1 MSIHVTK
8 EVIDQAKL
16 LFRQGKLQELELHLR
31 EAVEH
36 DNTNIELYSWLGQF
50 YLQTRQF
57 KRLINELAVVKNH
70 PTILQLYVS
79 ALRAQKQHQYAIEL
93 LLAEKS
99 DNHLLLAMLYK
110 EHGDFTSAHQQLD
123 LQLLKSNSDAQ
134 AYWQKALL
142 KNGLNK
148 AHVDCLITLLE
159 KKNATQAEQ
168 ALYAYSVAS
177 YFDKQNDYERAF
189 SFYNQG
195 ALAKKASF
203 IHYLPAQEL
212 DELDQIEAAFSTA
225 IKADHALD
233 SESCPVFIVGMPRTG
248 TTLVE
253 QILASHSQVVGADEL
268 SDLAMACQSVL
279 HKVRPNK
286 PYPYWADELPK
297 DAYKAIADSYLT
309 LTSSFQSKR
318 YFTDKMPLNFKAI
331 GIILRAFPNAKII
344 HCKRNPLDTI
354 WGNYRQL
361 FGDGIRF
368 SYDLKH
374 LANYYL
380 RYNKLMNHWLSL
392 YPTHILNVEY
402 ESLVDETEP
411 QIRRMLNFL
420 ELDFESKCLDFHR
433 TERVVHTISNEQVKQ
448 PIFKSGIGRWRHYE
462 FALNEVINILKK
474 EH

>member
-1 MSIHVTK
+1 MSINVTK

-16 LFRQGKLQELELHLR
+16 LFRQGRLQELELHLLD
-31 EAVEH
+31 AVEQ

-57 KRLINELAVVKNH
+57 KRLIDELTVVKNH
-70 PTILQLYVS
+70 PNILLLYVS
-79 ALRAQKQHQYAIEL
+79 ALRAQRQHQSAIEL

-110 EHGDFTSAHQQLD
+110 EQGEFTAAHQQLEQ
-123 LQLLKSNSDAQ
+123 QLLKSDSDAQ

-148 AHVDCLITLLE
+148 THADRLITLLE
-159 KKNATQAEQ
+159 QNNATQAER
-168 ALYAYSVAS
+168 ALYAYSLAS
-177 YFDKQNDYERAF
+177 YFDKCKDYERAF

-203 IHYLPAQEL
+203 KQYIPAQEL
-212 DELDQIEAAFSTA
+212 DELEQIEAAFSTA
-225 IKADHALD
+225 MKAEHVQD
-233 SESCPVFIVGMPRTG
+233 SGSSPVFIVGMPRTG

-279 HKVRPNK
+279 QKVRPKK
-286 PYPYWADELPK
+286 PYPYWADELSR

-331 GIILRAFPNAKII
+331 GIILRAFPNVKII
-344 HCKRNPLDTI
+344 HCKRKPLDTI

-380 RYNKLMNHWLSL
+380 RYDKLMNHWLSL
-392 YPTHILNVEY
+392 YPAHILNVEY
-402 ESLVDETEP
+402 ELLVNDTEP
-411 QIRRMLNFL
+411 QIRRMLDFL

-462 FALNEVINILKK
+462 FALNEVMNILKK